1 MSSKILNK
9 KSNDN
14 NDKAEQEALK
24 EVEIIAELAPNE
36 KTRKEAEK
44 LMETVE
50 NDDKAEQEALKEV
63 EIIAELAPNEKTRK
77 EAEKLMETVENESTT
92 TLQEAKETISNP
104 KSNPI
109 VQDSSEI
116 FDSYKQGVL
125 KLTEAISKFQPKYAE
140 SISNLQ
146 QEYMQLIKQSVDK
159 VFAAQRNWAGS
170 NVTSTSTTFPTST
183 YAPYAEQFRRQSNE
197 ITAQALS
204 VFDTS
209 NQLAIN
215 AINAARE
222 NVKLY
227 GKAIDA
233 VTEFNNN
240 VANAWSSFFTSAQRQ
255 QYFRQ

>member
-1 MSSKILNK
+1 MTDTNK
-9 KSNDN
+9 T
-14 NDKAEQEALK
+14 K
-24 EVEIIAELAPNE
+24 EINSTIA
-36 KTRKEAEK
+36 
-44 LMETVE
+44 
-50 NDDKAEQEALKEV
+50 
-63 EIIAELAPNEKTRK
+63 
-77 EAEKLMETVENESTT
+77 
-92 TLQEAKETISNP
+92 
-104 KSNPI
+104 
-109 VQDSSEI
+109 QDSSEM
-116 FDSYKQGVL
+116 FDTYKHGVL
-125 KLTEAISKFQPKYAE
+125 KVTEEVSKFQPQYAQ

-146 QEYMQLIKQSVDK
+146 QEYIQLTKEFVNK

-183 YAPYAEQFRRQSNE
+183 YAPYVEQFRRQSNE

-240 VANAWSSFFTSAQRQ
+240 VANAWSSFFSTEQRH
-255 QYFRQ
+255 QYLA

>member
-1 MSSKILNK
+1 MTDTNK
-9 KSNDN
+9 N
-14 NDKAEQEALK
+14 
-24 EVEIIAELAPNE
+24 
-36 KTRKEAEK
+36 
-44 LMETVE
+44 
-50 NDDKAEQEALKEV
+50 
-63 EIIAELAPNEKTRK
+63 
-77 EAEKLMETVENESTT
+77 
-92 TLQEAKETISNP
+92 KETNTIA
-104 KSNPI
+104 
-109 VQDSSEI
+109 QDSSEI
-116 FDSYKQGVL
+116 FDTYKQGVL
-125 KLTEAISKFQPKYAE
+125 KVTEEVSKFQPQYAQ

-146 QEYMQLIKQSVDK
+146 QEYIQLTKEFVNK

-240 VANAWSSFFTSAQRQ
+240 VAVAWSSFYSSAQKQ

>member
-1 MSSKILNK
+1 MTDTIKNK
-9 KSNDN
+9 
-14 NDKAEQEALK
+14 E
-24 EVEIIAELAPNE
+24 
-36 KTRKEAEK
+36 
-44 LMETVE
+44 
-50 NDDKAEQEALKEV
+50 
-63 EIIAELAPNEKTRK
+63 
-77 EAEKLMETVENESTT
+77 TT
-92 TLQEAKETISNP
+92 TIA
-104 KSNPI
+104 
-109 VQDSSEI
+109 QDSSEI
-116 FDSYKQGVL
+116 FDTYKQGVL
-125 KLTEAISKFQPKYAE
+125 KVTEEVSKFQPQYAQ

-146 QEYMQLIKQSVDK
+146 QEYIQMTKEFVNK

-240 VANAWSSFFTSAQRQ
+240 VANAWSSYFTSAQRQ
-255 QYFRQ
+255 QYLA

>member
-1 MSSKILNK
+1 MTDTSK
-9 KSNDN
+9 
-14 NDKAEQEALK
+14 
-24 EVEIIAELAPNE
+24 
-36 KTRKEAEK
+36 
-44 LMETVE
+44 
-50 NDDKAEQEALKEV
+50 
-63 EIIAELAPNEKTRK
+63 
-77 EAEKLMETVENESTT
+77 
-92 TLQEAKETISNP
+92 AKETTTTTSTIA
-104 KSNPI
+104 
-109 VQDSSEI
+109 QDSSEI
-116 FDSYKQGVL
+116 FDTYKQGVL
-125 KLTEAISKFQPKYAE
+125 KVTEEVSKFQPQYAQ

-146 QEYMQLIKQSVDK
+146 QEYIQLTKEFVNK
-159 VFAAQRNWAGS
+159 VFAAQRNWAS
-170 NVTSTSTTFPTST
+170 SNNVTSTNNTTFPTST

-227 GKAIDA
+227 GKAMDA

-240 VANAWSSFFTSAQRQ
+240 VANAWSSFYSSAQRQ

>member
-1 MSSKILNK
+1 MTDTIKNK
-9 KSNDN
+9 
-14 NDKAEQEALK
+14 E
-24 EVEIIAELAPNE
+24 
-36 KTRKEAEK
+36 
-44 LMETVE
+44 
-50 NDDKAEQEALKEV
+50 
-63 EIIAELAPNEKTRK
+63 
-77 EAEKLMETVENESTT
+77 TT
-92 TLQEAKETISNP
+92 TIA
-104 KSNPI
+104 
-109 VQDSSEI
+109 QDSSEM
-116 FDSYKQGVL
+116 FDTYKHGVL
-125 KLTEAISKFQPKYAE
+125 KVTEEVSKFQPQYAQ

-146 QEYMQLIKQSVDK
+146 QEYIQLTKEFVNK

-240 VANAWSSFFTSAQRQ
+240 VANAWSSFFTSAQRH
-255 QYFRQ
+255 QYLA

>member
-1 MSSKILNK
+1 MTDTNK
-9 KSNDN
+9 K
-14 NDKAEQEALK
+14 
-24 EVEIIAELAPNE
+24 
-36 KTRKEAEK
+36 
-44 LMETVE
+44 ET
-50 NDDKAEQEALKEV
+50 A
-63 EIIAELAPNEKTRK
+63 
-77 EAEKLMETVENESTT
+77 TT
-92 TLQEAKETISNP
+92 TSTIA
-104 KSNPI
+104 
-109 VQDSSEI
+109 QDSSEM
-116 FDSYKQGVL
+116 FDTYKQGVL
-125 KLTEAISKFQPKYAE
+125 KVTEGVSKFQPQYAQ

-146 QEYMQLIKQSVDK
+146 QEYLQMTKQFVDK

-170 NVTSTSTTFPTST
+170 NVTSSTSTTIPTSI

-227 GKAIDA
+227 GKAMDA

-240 VANAWSSFFTSAQRQ
+240 VANAWSSFYSSAQRQ

>member
-1 MSSKILNK
+1 M
-9 KSNDN
+9 
-14 NDKAEQEALK
+14 
-24 EVEIIAELAPNE
+24 
-36 KTRKEAEK
+36 T
-44 LMETVE
+44 
-50 NDDKAEQEALKEV
+50 DDK
-63 EIIAELAPNEKTRK
+63 P
-77 EAEKLMETVENESTT
+77 
-92 TLQEAKETISNP
+92 KETISTTTT
-104 KSNPI
+104 STI
-109 VQDSSEI
+109 AQDSSEI
-116 FDSYKQGVL
+116 FDTYKQGVL
-125 KLTEAISKFQPKYAE
+125 KVTEEVSKFQPQYAQ

-146 QEYMQLIKQSVDK
+146 QEYIQLTKEFVNK
-159 VFAAQRNWAGS
+159 VFAAQRNWVGS

>member
-1 MSSKILNK
+1 MTDTNK
-9 KSNDN
+9 N
-14 NDKAEQEALK
+14 
-24 EVEIIAELAPNE
+24 
-36 KTRKEAEK
+36 
-44 LMETVE
+44 
-50 NDDKAEQEALKEV
+50 
-63 EIIAELAPNEKTRK
+63 
-77 EAEKLMETVENESTT
+77 
-92 TLQEAKETISNP
+92 KETSTIA
-104 KSNPI
+104 
-109 VQDSSEI
+109 QDSSEI
-116 FDSYKQGVL
+116 FDTYKQGVL
-125 KLTEAISKFQPKYAE
+125 KVTEEVSKFQPQYAQ

-146 QEYMQLIKQSVDK
+146 QEYLQLTKEFVNK
-159 VFAAQRNWAGS
+159 VFAAQRNWAS
-170 NVTSTSTTFPTST
+170 SNNVTSTNNTTFPTST

-227 GKAIDA
+227 GKAMDA

-240 VANAWSSFFTSAQRQ
+240 VANAWSSFYSSAQRQ

>member
-1 MSSKILNK
+1 MTDTIKNK
-9 KSNDN
+9 
-14 NDKAEQEALK
+14 E
-24 EVEIIAELAPNE
+24 
-36 KTRKEAEK
+36 
-44 LMETVE
+44 
-50 NDDKAEQEALKEV
+50 
-63 EIIAELAPNEKTRK
+63 
-77 EAEKLMETVENESTT
+77 TT
-92 TLQEAKETISNP
+92 TIA
-104 KSNPI
+104 
-109 VQDSSEI
+109 QDSSEM
-116 FDSYKQGVL
+116 FDTYKHGML
-125 KLTEAISKFQPKYAE
+125 KVTEEVSKFQPQYAQ

-146 QEYMQLIKQSVDK
+146 QEYIQLTKEFVNK

-233 VTEFNNN
+233 VTEFNKN
-240 VANAWSSFFTSAQRQ
+240 VANAWSSFFTSAQRH
-255 QYFRQ
+255 QYLA

>member
-1 MSSKILNK
+1 MTDTNK
-9 KSNDN
+9 
-14 NDKAEQEALK
+14 
-24 EVEIIAELAPNE
+24 
-36 KTRKEAEK
+36 
-44 LMETVE
+44 
-50 NDDKAEQEALKEV
+50 
-63 EIIAELAPNEKTRK
+63 
-77 EAEKLMETVENESTT
+77 
-92 TLQEAKETISNP
+92 AKETTTTTSTIA
-104 KSNPI
+104 
-109 VQDSSEI
+109 QDSSEI
-116 FDSYKQGVL
+116 FDTYKQGVL
-125 KLTEAISKFQPKYAE
+125 KVTEEVSKFQPQYAQ

-146 QEYMQLIKQSVDK
+146 QEYIQLTKEFVNK

-227 GKAIDA
+227 GKAMDA

-240 VANAWSSFFTSAQRQ
+240 VAHAWSSFFSAEQRH
-255 QYFRQ
+255 QYLA

>member
-1 MSSKILNK
+1 MSSKSGNK
-9 KSNDN
+9 KSD
-14 NDKAEQEALK
+14 DKEEEQALK
-24 EVEIIAELAPNE
+24 EAEIVAELAPNE

-44 LMETVE
+44 LIETVE
-50 NDDKAEQEALKEV
+50 SQ
-63 EIIAELAPNEKTRK
+63 
-77 EAEKLMETVENESTT
+77 
-92 TLQEAKETISNP
+92 SNTFA
-104 KSNPI
+104 
-109 VQDSSEI
+109 QDSSEI
-116 FDSYKQGVL
+116 FDTYKKGVL
-125 KLTEAISKFQPKYAE
+125 KITEELSKFQPQYAQ
-140 SISNLQ
+140 SISKLQ
-146 QEYMQLIKQSVDK
+146 EEYLQLTKQFVDK
-159 VFAAQRNWAGS
+159 VFAAQRNWARS
-170 NVTSTSTTFPTST
+170 TVTSSSTTFPTYT

>member
-1 MSSKILNK
+1 MTDTNKI
-9 KSNDN
+9 
-14 NDKAEQEALK
+14 K
-24 EVEIIAELAPNE
+24 EINSTIA
-36 KTRKEAEK
+36 
-44 LMETVE
+44 
-50 NDDKAEQEALKEV
+50 
-63 EIIAELAPNEKTRK
+63 
-77 EAEKLMETVENESTT
+77 
-92 TLQEAKETISNP
+92 
-104 KSNPI
+104 
-109 VQDSSEI
+109 QDSSEM
-116 FDSYKQGVL
+116 FDAYKHGVL
-125 KLTEAISKFQPKYAE
+125 KVTEEVSKFQPQYAQ

-146 QEYMQLIKQSVDK
+146 QEYIQMTKEFVNK
-159 VFAAQRNWAGS
+159 AFAAQRNWAGS

-215 AINAARE
+215 AKNAARE

-240 VANAWSSFFTSAQRQ
+240 VANAWSSFFTSTQRQ
-255 QYFRQ
+255 QYFA

>member
-1 MSSKILNK
+1 MTDTTNK
-9 KSNDN
+9 
-14 NDKAEQEALK
+14 
-24 EVEIIAELAPNE
+24 
-36 KTRKEAEK
+36 
-44 LMETVE
+44 
-50 NDDKAEQEALKEV
+50 
-63 EIIAELAPNEKTRK
+63 
-77 EAEKLMETVENESTT
+77 
-92 TLQEAKETISNP
+92 AKETTTTTSTIA
-104 KSNPI
+104 
-109 VQDSSEI
+109 QDSSEI
-116 FDSYKQGVL
+116 FDTYKQGVL
-125 KLTEAISKFQPKYAE
+125 RVTEGVSKFQPQYAQ

-146 QEYMQLIKQSVDK
+146 QEYLQMTKEFVNK
-159 VFAAQRNWAGS
+159 VFAAQRNWAGSS

-240 VANAWSSFFTSAQRQ
+240 VANAWSSFFSTEQRH
-255 QYFRQ
+255 QYLA